1 MAAASASTT
10 FNFNHLSFFFLLL
23 LSSVQTEARVN
34 KFFSK
39 FIHTDHEEVVPNT
52 LSPAPLS
59 VPPET
64 SPSLAPTPAPAP
76 FFDESQNAYGLY
88 GSDPDTDENP
98 RTITDVEEEI
108 LGGEGDQDETNR
120 KSEFPMNNF
129 VQTRDDEEQYQ
140 NKNYEYNNGFRN
152 SEYENHNEYRNSEYE
167 NNNNEGRN
175 YQYQSNFEDGGY
187 RRSRFEPTEQQGMSD
202 TRFMENGRYFHD
214 INSKNDEENGS
225 YGSKKKYPK
234 YEFDSMEEYERSEGL
249 LP

>member
-1 MAAASASTT
+1 MAAASTT
-10 FNFNHLSFFFLLL
+10 FNLLSFFFFFILL
-23 LSSVQTEARVN
+23 LSSVQIEARVN

-39 FIHTDHEEVVPNT
+39 FINTDREVVPT
-52 LSPAPLS
+52 KLPPAPVS
-59 VPPET
+59 APPEI

-88 GSDPDTDENP
+88 GRDADADENT

-108 LGGEGDQDETNR
+108 LAGDGEDEDEDNHKAAYPMTN
-120 KSEFPMNNF
+120 SQTGNYGNN
-129 VQTRDDEEQYQ
+129 
-140 NKNYEYNNGFRN
+140 NYENNNGFRN

-167 NNNNEGRN
+167 SAFENNNARN
-175 YQYQSNFEDGGY
+175 YQYQSNFEDDGY
-187 RRSRFEPTEQQGMSD
+187 RRRRHEPTRQQGMSD

-214 INSKNDEENGS
+214 INSKNGEENGS
-225 YGSKKKYPK
+225 YGNNKYPK